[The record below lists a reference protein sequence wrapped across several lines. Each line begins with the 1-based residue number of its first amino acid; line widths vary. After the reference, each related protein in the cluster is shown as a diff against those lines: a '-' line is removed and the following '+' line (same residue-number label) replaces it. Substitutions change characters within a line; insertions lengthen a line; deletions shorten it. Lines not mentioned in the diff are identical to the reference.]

1 MKEKGV
7 AVGTSNQPMPVYD
20 EVFIKLFMITIL
32 EKTKKANVYNAT
44 ECQFRR

>member
-20 EVFIKLFMITIL
+20 EVFIELFFF
-32 EKTKKANVYNAT
+32 NNY
-44 ECQFRR
+44 